1 MNHSTIKN
9 LFEKLH
15 SLLHLPP
22 RPPNSGGR
30 STRYFG
36 LLPPE
41 LGSHFRDRV
50 PRLKES
56 GVGWGGQCNVFNTF
70 QTGSKAYKNKT
81 ATRLILVTLLGLSLM
96 PVAAWADEDEA
107 PPSGRSSG
115 GRGCG
120 TTTQT
125 VQSDVPSLI
134 LLAPQGSAKTVSNRP
149 TFAWFVRDATPIS
162 IEFRLYSQE
171 ENNRYKLVKEIKDD
185 RFKTVPGVM
194 MLSLAQATP
203 ELAIGRYRWQV
214 ALVCD
219 RSHPSSNLFAESEL
233 EVVPMPLDLKAQL
246 QKTLDPV
253 SQASLYAQAN
263 FWYDA
268 LGAAMSTSNNN
279 AGLKDPRLSLLDKVT
294 LSNIERQLVQSSKIY
309 SIQR

>member
-15 SLLHLPP
+15 SPLHSPP

-30 STRYFG
+30 STRHFG

-56 GVGWGGQCNVFNTF
+56 GVGWGDQCNVFNTF
-70 QTGSKAYKNKT
+70 QTGSKAYKKKT

-96 PVAAWADEDEA
+96 PVAAWADDDEA

-120 TTTQT
+120 TAAQT

-134 LLAPQGSAKTVSNRP
+134 LLAPQGSAKTVSTRP

-162 IEFRLYSQE
+162 MEFRLYSQA

-194 MLSLAQATP
+194 ILSLAQTMP

-219 RSHPSSNLFAESEL
+219 RSHPSSNLFAESDL
-233 EVVPMPLDLKAQL
+233 EVVPMPLDLKTRL
-246 QKTLDPV
+246 EKTPDPF

-268 LGAAMSTSNNN
+268 LGTAIGSSSNNT
-279 AGLKDPRLSLLDKVT
+279 ALKDPRLSLLDKIT
-294 LSNIERQLVQSSKIY
+294 LNTRERQILQNSAVHQM
-309 SIQR
+309 QR